1 MSPRPVFFCKQYKM
15 TFRQLRNGRFLS
27 TLAMTR
33 KSRLERRFWTKI
45 YEKFPFR
52 GHLPPQPQTW
62 RWSNRYLTQ
71 SRLQVKGCTAA
82 RHCLFHVVDKGPASF
97 QYFGQLFLY
106 DVRLRSYG
114 MSKLPNFRILA
125 YFSHTK
131 LLKCTFR

>member
-52 GHLPPQPQTW
+52 GHLPPQPKTW

-97 QYFGQLFLY
+97 QYFGQLFCTT
-106 DVRLRSYG
+106 YG
-114 MSKLPNFRILA
+114 CGATGCQSCPIFGFWPIFPIQN
-125 YFSHTK
+125 S
-131 LLKCTFR
+131 